1 MDQKN
6 NLSEMDVKSEGVDD
20 GKKSK
25 DENEKPT
32 MVKSEGAR
40 KEVQEECVK
49 AEEDTTAAPPSGKE
63 SVHSSDEGA
72 TESPKQPED
81 KPVSEK

>member
-1 MDQKN
+1 MVQKN
-6 NLSEMDVKSEGVDD
+6 NLTEMDVNKEAVDD

-32 MVKSEGAR
+32 AVNSEGAR
-40 KEVQEECVK
+40 KEVLEESVK
-49 AEEDTTAAPPSGKE
+49 AEEDTAAPPSSGKK
-63 SVHSSDEGA
+63 SVQCSDKGA
-72 TESPKQPED
+72 TESPKQQED